1 MEFIHKPVLFDE
13 AIDALNI
20 KPDGIYF
27 DGTSGG
33 GGHSGA
39 IASKLTSG
47 RLISVDQD
55 PDAIE
60 ILHERLGKYPCVMVV
75 KSNFCMIKQVLSE
88 QGISGVDG
96 ILLDL
101 GVSSHQ
107 LDEGERGFS
116 YKKDAP
122 LDMRM
127 SQEGTS
133 AADLVNN
140 LSEQELSKIIF
151 TYGEEKFAKRI
162 AAAIVRERKNGKIET
177 TLQLA
182 EIVKNAIPA
191 ATRREGG
198 NPARRTFQ
206 ALRIE
211 VNGELDKLSKALD
224 EMVECLNPGGRIA
237 VITFHSLEDRIV
249 KQRFAKWCSGCTCP
263 SDFPVCVCGKKPL
276 GQLPFKAKAPT
287 EEELE
292 VNPRSR
298 SARLRVFEKARM

>member
-1 MEFIHKPVLFDE
+1 MEFVHKPVLFDE
-13 AIDALNI
+13 TIDALNI

-39 IASKLTSG
+39 IASRITTG

-60 ILHERLGKYPCVMVV
+60 ILNERLGKYPCVTVV
-75 KSNFCMIKQVLSE
+75 RSNFCMIKQVLSE
-88 QGISGVDG
+88 QSVSGVDG

-249 KQRFAKWCSGCTCP
+249 KQRFAKWCSGCVCP
-263 SDFPVCVCGKKPL
+263 PDFPVCVCGKKPL
-276 GQLPFKAKAPT
+276 GYLPFKAKAPT
-287 EEELE
+287 EEELKI
-292 VNPRSR
+292 NPRSR
-298 SARLRVFEKARM
+298 SARLRVFEKA

>member
-39 IASKLTSG
+39 IASRITTG

-60 ILHERLGKYPCVMVV
+60 ILHERLGKYPCVTVV
-75 KSNFCMIKQVLSE
+75 KNNFCMIKQVLSE
-88 QGISGVDG
+88 QGVSGVDG

-162 AAAIVRERKNGKIET
+162 AAAIVRERKNGRIET

-263 SDFPVCVCGKKPL
+263 PDFPVCVCGKKPL